1 MASAVNIYSARLEPD
16 AARLEALH
24 AILSPEERE
33 RAARFHFPEH
43 QKHFIG
49 CRGILREILG
59 GFLEIPPAE
68 LRFTYN
74 AYGKPGVSDSALRF
88 NVSHS
93 GGWAMFAVTQ
103 AREVGIDIERINERT
118 AIELIP
124 ARFFSAWETAQ
135 LCALPVEQQTQAFFR
150 CWTRKEAYIKARGLG
165 LSLPLDSFDVSLA
178 PGEPAAL
185 LRGAGNYSVRE
196 LPAPEGFAAAVVAEG
211 TDWEVVLN
219 GLVG

>member
-1 MASAVNIYSARLEPD
+1 MEAIAR
-16 AARLEALH
+16 
-24 AILSPEERE
+24 
-33 RAARFHFPEH
+33 
-43 QKHFIG
+43 
-49 CRGILREILG
+49 
-59 GFLEIPPAE
+59 
-68 LRFTYN
+68 
-74 AYGKPGVSDSALRF
+74 
-88 NVSHS
+88 
-93 GGWAMFAVTQ
+93 
-103 AREVGIDIERINERT
+103 
-118 AIELIP
+118 
-124 ARFFSAWETAQ
+124 RFFSSDEQSQ
-135 LCALPVEQQTQAFFR
+135 LAALPADEKVAAFFR